1 MKRDRLIGLALLAVG
16 AWVLLRGRGPGSLF
30 MEFVWLAV
38 LSWLALTAWR
48 LLAGRPLSVR
58 LAAHGVIAFV
68 AVTTLGRLAGP
79 TLLTFIGLAFFAVY
93 RSRARGGSTAM
104 LIPALVLFTVAA
116 TAGVDAVFPRWDQG
130 VVFLL
135 GMTATFTVVYLLP
148 ADRGGGRW
156 ALWPAL
162 VWGFITLAAND
173 PGGGVARWIVPLL
186 LIGAG
191 VAALGWSRR
200 KRG

>member
-1 MKRDRLIGLALLAVG
+1 VKREQQVGLALLAVG
-16 AWVLLRGRGPGSLF
+16 ALVLLGDRGPESLF

-38 LSWLALTAWR
+38 LAWLALATWR
-48 LLAGRPLSVR
+48 LLARQPLAVR
-58 LAAHGVIAFV
+58 LAVHGVIGIV
-68 AVTTLGRLAGP
+68 AASFLERLAGP
-79 TLLTFIGLAFFAVY
+79 TVLTFIGLAFFAVY
-93 RSRARGGSTAM
+93 RSRAAGRSAAM
-104 LIPALVLFTVAA
+104 LIPGCIMLTLAA
-116 TAGVDAVFPRWDQG
+116 TAGVDAVFPRWDEG

-135 GMTATFTVVYLLP
+135 GMTATFTLIYLLP
-148 ADRGGGRW
+148 GDRGGGRW

-173 PGGGVARWIVPLL
+173 PGGGARWIVPLL

-200 KRG
+200 KRE